1 MTLSEMNFVLP
12 DLMPAAAEIFLLAA
26 VSLILVIDVFLKDV
40 RRTTTFVMT
49 QAALLGAFLITLLS
63 NLTLFAAL
71 VQLTLGVD
79 AASEL
84 VPMYAQTFAMA
95 AGDQPLYTFSNM
107 FVDDLMGDFLKLA
120 LYVAVSVV
128 LFYSRDYML
137 DRAPHAKG
145 EFYSLSLFATLGMM
159 VMISANHFLTVYLG
173 LELLSLSLYGMVA
186 LNRDSVQATE
196 AAMKYFVLGAL
207 ASGLL
212 LYGMSLIYGATG
224 TLEITAVAERLY
236 MGAANKTV
244 LTLGLV
250 FLVAGLAFKL
260 GVVPF
265 HMWIP
270 DVYHGAPTAITMF
283 IGSAPKLAAFAIV
296 MRMLVN
302 GLIVLAADWQQ
313 MLILLSVLSMA
324 IGNLAA
330 IAQTNLKRMLAY
342 SAISHMGFM
351 LLGIVTGVV
360 GGDARYAL
368 NAYSSAMFYV
378 VTYVLTSAGT
388 FGMILLLA
396 RTGFEADNLDDY
408 KGLNK
413 RSPWFAAIMMML
425 MFSMAGVP
433 FFVGFF
439 AKFSVLQA
447 VVAAGY
453 MKLAIA
459 AVIFSLIG
467 AYYYLRVVKIMY
479 FDQPSDTSPIE
490 APLNM
495 KVLASA
501 NGLAVAV
508 LGIFPQALMSLCAF
522 SLLRSL

>member
-26 VSLILVIDVFLKDV
+26 VSLILVVDVFLKDA
-40 RRTTTFVMT
+40 RRTTTFLMT
-49 QAALLGAFLITLLS
+49 QLALLGCFVITFMTS
-63 NLTLFAAL
+63 SAEIT
-71 VQLTLGVD
+71 
-79 AASEL
+79 
-84 VPMYAQTFAMA
+84 
-95 AGDQPLYTFSNM
+95 YTFSNM
-107 FVDDLMGDFLKLA
+107 FVDDLMSDFLKLL
-120 LYVAVSVV
+120 LYVTVLVV
-128 LFYSRDYML
+128 MWYSRDYML

-396 RTGFEADNLDDY
+396 RSGFEADQLDDY

-479 FDQPSDTSPIE
+479 FDQPSDPSPIE

>member
-1 MTLSEMNFVLP
+1 MFDNFVVPNL
-12 DLMPAAAEIFLLAA
+12 LPAAPEIFLATMALA
-26 VSLILVIDVFLKDV
+26 ILMIDLLVKDS
-40 RRTTTFVMT
+40 RRTVTF
-49 QAALLGAFLITLLS
+49 ALT
-63 NLTLFAAL
+63 
-71 VQLTLGVD
+71 QLTLLGCAVIQVMTSDPAGGV
-79 AASEL
+79 A
-84 VPMYAQTFAMA
+84 
-95 AGDQPLYTFSNM
+95 YTFSNM
-107 FVDDLMGDFLKLA
+107 FVDDLMADLLKLF
-120 LYVAVSVV
+120 LYMTVV
-128 LFYSRDYML
+128 VVMFYSRAYII
-137 DRAPHAKG
+137 DRDAMNKG
-145 EFYSLSLFATLGMM
+145 EYYVLALFATLGMM
-159 VMISANHFLTVYLG
+159 VMISANHFLTIYIG
-173 LELLSLSLYGMVA
+173 LELLSLSLYAMVA
-186 LNRDSVQATE
+186 MNRDSVTCTE

-212 LYGMSLIYGATG
+212 LYGMSMIYGATG
-224 TLEITAVAERLY
+224 TLEITAIAERLY
-236 MGAANKTV
+236 GGDVNKTV
-244 LTLGLV
+244 LVFGLV

-270 DVYHGAPTAITMF
+270 DVYQGAPTSVTLL

-296 MRMLVN
+296 MRLLVN
-302 GLIVLAADWQQ
+302 GLITMAQDWQA
-313 MLILLSVLSMA
+313 MLVLLSIASMA

-378 VTYVLTSAGT
+378 VAYVLMSAGT
-388 FGMILLLA
+388 FGMILMMSRA
-396 RTGFEADNLDDY
+396 GFEAEELEDL

-413 RSPWFAAIMMML
+413 RSPWFAGIMLML

-433 FFVGFF
+433 FFIGFF

-453 MKLAIA
+453 MWL
-459 AVIFSLIG
+459 AVIAVLFSLIG
-467 AYYYLRVVKIMY
+467 AFYYLRVVKLMY
-479 FDQPSDTSPIE
+479 FD
-490 APLNM
+490 APVDETPLAAATDM
-495 KVLASA
+495 RVLISL
-501 NGLAVAV
+501 NGLAVAF
-508 LGIFPQALMSLCAF
+508 LGLFPQVIMSLCAY

>member
-1 MTLSEMNFVLP
+1 MFDNFVVP
-12 DLMPAAAEIFLLAA
+12 DLLPAAPELFVAFMALA
-26 VSLILVIDVFLKDV
+26 ILMIDLFVKDS
-40 RRTTTFVMT
+40 RRTVTF
-49 QAALLGAFLITLLS
+49 ALT
-63 NLTLFAAL
+63 
-71 VQLTLGVD
+71 QLTLIG
-79 AASEL
+79 AA
-84 VPMYAQTFAMA
+84 AIQFATSTGEIA
-95 AGDQPLYTFSNM
+95 YTFSNM
-107 FVDDLMGDFLKLA
+107 FVDDLMADLLKLF
-120 LYVAVSVV
+120 LYMTVIVV
-128 LFYSRDYML
+128 MFYSRGYII
-137 DRAPHAKG
+137 DRASMNKG
-145 EFYSLSLFATLGMM
+145 EYYVLALFATLGMM
-159 VMISANHFLTVYLG
+159 VMISANHFLTIYIG
-173 LELLSLSLYGMVA
+173 LELLSLSLYAMVA
-186 LNRDSVQATE
+186 MNRDSLQSSE

-212 LYGMSLIYGATG
+212 LYGMSMIYGATG
-224 TLEITAVAERLY
+224 TLEITGISERLY
-236 MGAANKTV
+236 GGGVNKSV
-244 LTLGLV
+244 LVFGLV

-270 DVYHGAPTAITMF
+270 DVYHGAPTSVTLF

-296 MRMLVN
+296 MRLLVN
-302 GLIVLAADWQQ
+302 GLITMAQDWQG
-313 MLILLSVLSMA
+313 MLIILSVLSMA

-378 VTYVLTSAGT
+378 ISYVLMSAGS
-388 FGMILLLA
+388 FGMILLMSRA
-396 RTGFEADNLDDY
+396 GFEAEELDDY

-413 RSPWFAAIMMML
+413 RSPWFAGIMMML

-433 FFVGFF
+433 FFIGFF

-453 MKLAIA
+453 LWLAIV
-459 AVIFSLIG
+459 AVLFSLIG
-467 AYYYLRVVKIMY
+467 AFYYLRVVKLMY
-479 FDQPSDTSPIE
+479 FDAPADETPIA
-490 APLNM
+490 APM
-495 KVLASA
+495 DMRVLISA
-501 NGLAVAV
+501 NGVAVAL
-508 LGIFPQALMSLCAF
+508 LGIFPQVIMSLCAY